1 MSSHHLGSA
10 TAVEDVGHISPEDV
24 VGLCS
29 RVEARLTV
37 SSGSDESQTEG
48 MSREETAL
56 IFILTS
62 LMKSKCRDVEAT
74 QIINNIFKHQET
86 AAHVSNFFS
95 LVSAKYNAVL
105 TNTFSM
111 VGLHFKQLEWRFQ
124 ATLASRS
131 LLSRCDPKLVMRIT
145 LEERGDAREDSIDLE
160 TDVGTLENI
169 VANLEEAWNEA
180 NSPTVRKLCKK
191 YSLHQRTK

>member
-1 MSSHHLGSA
+1 MSSLLA
-10 TAVEDVGHISPEDV
+10 ADYIEDVGDLPPDHV
-24 VGLCS
+24 VQLCS
-29 RVEARLTV
+29 RVEKILTSSTV
-37 SSGSDESQTEG
+37 SEMRETDG
-48 MSREETAL
+48 MSRQETAI

-74 QIINNIFKHQET
+74 QIINNIFKHQQS
-86 AAHVSNFFS
+86 AAHVSSFFS

-105 TNTFSM
+105 TNTFSLP
-111 VGLHFKQLEWRFQ
+111 GLHFKQLQWRFQ

-145 LEERGDAREDSIDLE
+145 LEEKGEAREDSIDLE
-160 TDVGTLENI
+160 TDVATLENI

-191 YSLHQRTK
+191 YSMHQRTK

>member
-1 MSSHHLGSA
+1 MTAQLLGNF
-10 TAVEDVGHISPEDV
+10 TVEDVADISPDDV

-29 RVEARLTV
+29 RVEAVLTV
-37 SSGSDESQTEG
+37 SSGSDEARTDG

-62 LMKSKCRDVEAT
+62 LMRSKCRETEAA
-74 QIINNIFKHQET
+74 QIINNIFKHQQT
-86 AAHVSNFFS
+86 AAHVSSFFS
-95 LVSAKYNAVL
+95 KVSAKYNAVL

-111 VGLHFKQLEWRFQ
+111 PGLHFKKLDWRFQ

-131 LLSRCDPKLVMRIT
+131 LLERCDPKLVMRIT
-145 LEERGDAREDSIDLE
+145 LEERSDGREDSIDLE
-160 TDVGTLENI
+160 MDVKTLENI
-169 VANLEEAWNEA
+169 VGNLEEAWNEA

-191 YSLHQRTK
+191 YSMQRTK

>member
-1 MSSHHLGSA
+1 MTSQLLGSFS
-10 TAVEDVGHISPEDV
+10 VEDVGDLSPQDV

-37 SSGSDESQTEG
+37 SSGREESQAEE

-62 LMKSKCRDVEAT
+62 LMKSKCRDVEAS
-74 QIINNIFKHQET
+74 QIINNIFKHQQT
-86 AAHVSNFFS
+86 AAHVSSFFIK
-95 LVSAKYNAVL
+95 VSAKYNTVL

-111 VGLHFKQLEWRFQ
+111 AGLHFKQLDWRFQ

-131 LLSRCDPKLVMRIT
+131 LLERCDPKLVMRLT
-145 LEERGDAREDSIDLE
+145 LEERTDAREDTIDLE
-160 TDVGTLENI
+160 TDVATLENI
-169 VANLEEAWNEA
+169 VGGLEEAWNEA

-191 YSLHQRTK
+191 YSMPQRTK